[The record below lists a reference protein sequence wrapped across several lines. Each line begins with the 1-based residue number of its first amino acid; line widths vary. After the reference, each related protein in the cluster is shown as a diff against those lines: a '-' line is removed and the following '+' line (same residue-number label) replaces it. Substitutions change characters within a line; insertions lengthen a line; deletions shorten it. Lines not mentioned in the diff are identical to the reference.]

1 MIRNV
6 PGDERAGADSADE
19 IPLVHE
25 LLVRAQHG
33 QPRDAKVG
41 GETSGGGNPLPG
53 SEASVQDSV
62 AHSVKNLS
70 E

>member
-6 PGDERAGADSADE
+6 PRDECAGADSADE
-19 IPLVHE
+19 IALVQE

-33 QPRDAKVG
+33 KPRDAKVG
-41 GETSGGGNPLPG
+41 GEISGGGKPLAG
-53 SEASVQDSV
+53 SEAAVQDGE
-62 AHSVKNLS
+62 AHSVIDLS